1 MLLKFD
7 ILEKFRT
14 KFDELNYY
22 MIEYEG
28 FIEKNGAPFCDFVI
42 YRGKKD
48 KLSARDL
55 FNSAVHR
62 SLNIL
67 KSFSRKI
74 EFGDM
79 LKRVQE
85 TIRMERAEE
94 KKIKK
99 EKFNESNKTQ
109 TQTQINGKMIGELKS
124 EMRKMKAMIEAQNDM
139 LKSVLGEQPMLQKLL
154 INEGESDFKES
165 NFSSPA
171 LSPDKSRILH
181 GQTLIDNLGHDF
193 NTKNEAEI
201 YRSAT
206 HAQHPSKDEWD

>member
-7 ILEKFRT
+7 ILERFRT

-42 YRGKKD
+42 YRSKKE

-55 FNSAVHR
+55 FTNAVKR

-94 KKIKK
+94 KKLKK
-99 EKFNESNKTQ
+99 EKFNESNKVQ
-109 TQTQINGKMIGELKS
+109 SQTQINGKMIGELKS
-124 EMRKMKAMIEAQNDM
+124 EMKKMRAMIEAQNEM
-139 LKSVLGEQPMLQKLL
+139 LKSALGEQPMLQKYL

-165 NFSSPA
+165 NLSSPV
-171 LSPDKSRILH
+171 SPDKSRLAH

-193 NTKNEAEI
+193 NNKNEMEL